1 MKCQS
6 NGFGSSRPLARSGS
20 LPGEGNLPIETT
32 MAVNASP
39 IAPFGIAVASAVASG
54 PMCRLARCCALSPK
68 PRPPFKTAQVAA
80 AVRRP
85 RRKGRAEILLLD
97 RGATAEE
104 IEAALGPH
112 GYMRKMLVADRDRQI
127 AAVTRWLSGTDG
139 TLH

>member
-1 MKCQS
+1 MTNAEVLKETMESCD
-6 NGFGSSRPLARSGS
+6 AR
-20 LPGEGNLPIETT
+20 LEAELE
-32 MAVNASP
+32 
-39 IAPFGIAVASAVASG
+39 
-54 PMCRLARCCALSPK
+54 
-68 PRPPFKTAQVAA
+68 
-80 AVRRP
+80 
-85 RRKGRAEILLLD
+85 RAEILLLD